1 MPLAVYSHTVGCSV
15 TGGYV
20 YRGGQYPAMVG
31 AYIFGDYCSG
41 RIWAVV
47 AGGASTQAP
56 RQLLDTS
63 HSISSFGE
71 SEGHS
76 LLMTDLASGEVLKL
90 GGTYR

>member
-1 MPLAVYSHTVGCSV
+1 MDEGSTRTDSGLFPPLF
-15 TGGYV
+15 
-20 YRGGQYPAMVG
+20 RELR
-31 AYIFGDYCSG
+31 DL
-41 RIWAVV
+41 
-47 AGGASTQAP
+47 AGNYWWSWQQDGPEVFRDISPSRWDEAGHNP

>member
-1 MPLAVYSHTVGCSV
+1 MNTKSTRNVAVGT
-15 TGGYV
+15 
-20 YRGGQYPAMVG
+20 
-31 AYIFGDYCSG
+31 
-41 RIWAVV
+41 
-47 AGGASTQAP
+47 P